1 MHADG
6 KIEIVRTDVM
16 DTELGDRNKQLRLK
30 SEKYPEDLGVMVWGH
45 SRWGHAVWA
54 GPEIDYPFEEI
65 RDTVFPDFSQMRKE
79 SQDRATRDAMHLATH
94 RMYKRLF
101 FVTRDDHHIIRM
113 RKALQEKF
121 GIIALT
127 PDECLTRLSYLLKG

>member
-54 GPEIDYPFEEI
+54 GA
-65 RDTVFPDFSQMRKE
+65 RDRLPIQGDKRYCVSRLQPDE
-79 SQDRATRDAMHLATH
+79 
-94 RMYKRLF
+94 KR
-101 FVTRDDHHIIRM
+101 IE
-113 RKALQEKF
+113 EKF
-121 GIIALT
+121 SIIALT